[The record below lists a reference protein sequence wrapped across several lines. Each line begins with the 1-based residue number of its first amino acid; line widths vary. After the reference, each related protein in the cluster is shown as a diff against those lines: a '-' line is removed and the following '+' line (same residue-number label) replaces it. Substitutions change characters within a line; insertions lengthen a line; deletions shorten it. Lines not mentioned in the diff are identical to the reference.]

1 VTVTI
6 GKEKVD
12 FIVDTGATVNLIE
25 ETDFL
30 RLEDV
35 TLRKSSTK
43 IFPYDSESFTHSFII
58 VY

>member
-35 TLRKSSTK
+35 TLRKSSTR
-43 IFPYDSESFTHSFII
+43 INQESSKFL
-58 VY
+58 